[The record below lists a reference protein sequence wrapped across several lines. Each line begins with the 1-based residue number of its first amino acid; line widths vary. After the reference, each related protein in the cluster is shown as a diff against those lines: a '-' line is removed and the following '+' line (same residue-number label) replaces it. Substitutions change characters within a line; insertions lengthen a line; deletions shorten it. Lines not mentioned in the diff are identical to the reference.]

1 MRRAG
6 LAAVLVATADL
17 ALLGSLFAM
26 ATAVAAEQA
35 GSEVFLAAPEAAEAG
50 LPPRAVI
57 VDVAADRS
65 YRLGPQRLPRAAL
78 AQAIRAPLAGLPE
91 PIVAVRP
98 APGADWDDIA
108 HLLRVAREAGATRVE
123 LLGSAP

>member
-6 LAAVLVATADL
+6 LAAVLIATADL
-17 ALLGSLFAM
+17 ALLGSLFAL
-26 ATAVAAEQA
+26 AAAVAAEQT
-35 GSEVFLAAPEAAEAG
+35 GNQVYLAAPEAAEAG
-50 LPPRAVI
+50 VPPRAVI

-65 YRLGPQRLPRAAL
+65 YRLGAQRLTRTAL
-78 AQAIRAPLAGLPE
+78 ARAIRAPLAGLPE

-108 HLLRVAREAGATRVE
+108 HLLRVAREAGASRVE